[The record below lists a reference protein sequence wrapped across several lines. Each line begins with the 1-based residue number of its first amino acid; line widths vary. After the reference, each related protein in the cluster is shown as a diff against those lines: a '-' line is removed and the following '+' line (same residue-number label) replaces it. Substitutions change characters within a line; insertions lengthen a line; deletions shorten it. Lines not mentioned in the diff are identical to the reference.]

1 MERLYETMYRLLE
14 NTTSEF
20 HRYIYDRINWDNRM
34 LGLVGPRGVGKI
46 HALLAAYQACQPD
59 RPGTLRLGRQLVLL
73 GPHAL

>member
-34 LGLVGPRGVGKI
+34 LGLV
-46 HALLAAYQACQPD
+46 ACQPD

>member
-34 LGLVGPRGVGKI
+34 LGLVGPRGVGKTTRSLI
-46 HALLAAYQACQPD
+46 RPRLSAKAAAHSSISMRFINMRD
-59 RPGTLRLGRQLVLL
+59 
-73 GPHAL
+73 GPAS

>member
-34 LGLVGPRGVGKI
+34 LGLVGPRGVGKTT
-46 HALLAAYQACQPD
+46 LLLQHIKI
-59 RPGTLRLGRQLVLL
+59 GRAHV
-73 GPHAL
+73 